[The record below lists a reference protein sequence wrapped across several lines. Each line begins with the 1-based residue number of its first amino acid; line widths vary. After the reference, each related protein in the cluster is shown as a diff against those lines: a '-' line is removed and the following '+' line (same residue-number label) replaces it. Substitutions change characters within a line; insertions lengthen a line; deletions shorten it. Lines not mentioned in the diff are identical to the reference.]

1 MTARE
6 KLAMEHPECVNEEC
20 YGGCTGC
27 PDQYGYLPRPS
38 LCVLFRCLSEEN
50 CSRCWDREIPESKD
64 CMTCSHADVPVDE
77 TPCKECDG
85 SSKYQSKTIDKFN
98 VIGNVQPVFSDE
110 FKEGERKQMYSLFLK
125 EFANSGVRYKLIEE
139 RKDLTTITEKVK
151 RLVISGT
158 PIEDLRIVKN
168 VEFEFKCA
176 LKFKEDE

>member
-1 MTARE
+1 
-6 KLAMEHPECVNEEC
+6 MEHPECVNEEC

-38 LCVLFRCLSEEN
+38 LCNLFRCPSEEN
-50 CSRCWDREIPESKD
+50 CSRCWDREIPEE
-64 CMTCSHADVPVDE
+64 VVE
-77 TPCKECDG
+77 
-85 SSKYQSKTIDKFN
+85 KFN
-98 VIGNVQPVFSDE
+98 AIGNVHPIFPDE

-125 EFANSGVRYKLIEE
+125 EFANGHLLYNLVMEK
-139 RKDLTTITEKVK
+139 KDLNAISEKVK

-158 PIEDLRIVKN
+158 PIDDLRIVKN

>member
-1 MTARE
+1 MIARE
-6 KLAMEHPECVNEEC
+6 KLVMEHPECVNEEC

-38 LCVLFRCLSEEN
+38 LCNLFRCPSEKN
-50 CSRCWDREIPESKD
+50 CSRCWDREIPEE
-64 CMTCSHADVPVDE
+64 VVE
-77 TPCKECDG
+77 
-85 SSKYQSKTIDKFN
+85 KFN
-98 VIGNVQPVFSDE
+98 TVGNVQPIFPDE

-139 RKDLTTITEKVK
+139 NKDLTTISEKVK

>member
-1 MTARE
+1 MIARE
-6 KLAMEHPECVNEEC
+6 KLVMEHPECVNEEC

-38 LCVLFRCLSEEN
+38 LCNLFRCPSEKN
-50 CSRCWDREIPESKD
+50 CSRCWDREIPEE
-64 CMTCSHADVPVDE
+64 VVE
-77 TPCKECDG
+77 
-85 SSKYQSKTIDKFN
+85 KFN
-98 VIGNVQPVFSDE
+98 TVGNVQPIFPDE

-125 EFANSGVRYKLIEE
+125 EFANSDVRYKLIEE
-139 RKDLTTITEKVK
+139 NKDLTTISEKVK

>member
-38 LCVLFRCLSEEN
+38 LCNLFRCPSEEN
-50 CSRCWDREIPESKD
+50 CSRCWDREILEE
-64 CMTCSHADVPVDE
+64 VVE
-77 TPCKECDG
+77 
-85 SSKYQSKTIDKFN
+85 KFN
-98 VIGNVQPVFSDE
+98 TVSNVQPIFSDE
-110 FKEGERKQMYSLFLK
+110 FKEGERKQMYSLFSK
-125 EFANSGVRYKLIEE
+125 EFSNGRLIYILVMEK
-139 RKDLTTITEKVK
+139 KDLTTISEKVK

>member
-6 KLAMEHPECVNEEC
+6 KLAKEHPELVNEKYC
-20 YGGCTGC
+20 GGCNGC
-27 PDQYGYLPRPS
+27 PDQYGYLPPPS
-38 LCVLFRCLSEEN
+38 LCDLFRYPSEEN
-50 CSRCWDREIPESKD
+50 CSRCWDREIPEE
-64 CMTCSHADVPVDE
+64 VVE
-77 TPCKECDG
+77 
-85 SSKYQSKTIDKFN
+85 KFN
-98 VIGNVQPVFSDE
+98 TIGNVQPIFSDE

-139 RKDLTTITEKVK
+139 RKDLTTISEKVK

-158 PIEDLRIVKN
+158 PIDNLCIVKN

>member
-38 LCVLFRCLSEEN
+38 LCNLFRCPSEEN
-50 CSRCWDREIPESKD
+50 CSRCWDREIPEE
-64 CMTCSHADVPVDE
+64 VVE
-77 TPCKECDG
+77 
-85 SSKYQSKTIDKFN
+85 KFN
-98 VIGNVQPVFSDE
+98 TVSNVQPIFSDE

-125 EFANSGVRYKLIEE
+125 EFSNGRLIYILVMEK
-139 RKDLTTITEKVK
+139 KDLTTISEKVK

-168 VEFEFKCA
+168 VEFEFKCT